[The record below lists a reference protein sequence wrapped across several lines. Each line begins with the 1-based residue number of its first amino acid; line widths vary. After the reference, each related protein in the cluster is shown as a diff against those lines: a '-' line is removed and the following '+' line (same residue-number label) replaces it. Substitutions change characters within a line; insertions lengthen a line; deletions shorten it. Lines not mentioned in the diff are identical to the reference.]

1 MANTKSAEKN
11 IRKTARQTERNRI
24 VRSRLKT
31 LSKKAE
37 TAEGEDG
44 SKIAREYISA
54 LDKAAKRG
62 IISTNKAR
70 RHKSKLSSKVNVAA

>member
-11 IRKTARQTERNRI
+11 IRKTARQTERNRV

-31 LSKKAE
+31 LAKKAD
-37 TAEGEDG
+37 TAEGEEG
-44 SKIAREYISA
+44 AKVAREYISA
-54 LDKAAKRG
+54 LDKAAKTG

-70 RHKSKLSSKVNVAA
+70 RHKSKLSGKVNASA

>member
-11 IRKTARQTERNRI
+11 IRKTARQTDRNKA

-31 LSKKAE
+31 LAKKSG
-37 TAEGEDG
+37 TAEGEEG
-44 SKIAREYISA
+44 QKAAREYISA

-62 IISTNKAR
+62 IISANKAS
-70 RHKSKLSSKVNVAA
+70 RHKSKLSGKVNAA

>member
-11 IRKTARQTERNRI
+11 IRKTVRQTERNRI

-31 LSKKAE
+31 LAKKVS
-37 TAEGEDG
+37 TAEGDAAQT
-44 SKIAREYISA
+44 SAREYISA

-62 IISTNKAR
+62 IISANKAS
-70 RHKSKLSSKVNVAA
+70 RHKSKLSAKVNA

>member
-11 IRKTARQTERNRI
+11 IRKTARQTERNRT

-31 LSKKAE
+31 LAKKAG
-37 TAEGEDG
+37 AEGEEG
-44 SKIAREYISA
+44 QQAAREYISA

-62 IISTNKAR
+62 IISANKAS
-70 RHKSKLSSKVNVAA
+70 RHKSKLSGKISAAA